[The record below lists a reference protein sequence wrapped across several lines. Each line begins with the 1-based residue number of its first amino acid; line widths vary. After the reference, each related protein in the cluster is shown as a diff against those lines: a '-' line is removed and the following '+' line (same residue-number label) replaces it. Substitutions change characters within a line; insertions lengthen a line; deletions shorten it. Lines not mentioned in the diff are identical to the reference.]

1 MKQENPTGEK
11 WDVTFL
17 EKAKYRKF
25 ISPKKIS
32 CRKRERYSN
41 RYLKLTD
48 MDQKKFVPVMITP
61 FNLKAKVDLD
71 VVSQLID
78 FYLAAGVSG
87 FFANCLSSEMYSISE
102 DERLELTRHIVQY
115 VNGRVPVVATG
126 SFGLTI
132 EDKAEFA
139 KKIYDT
145 GIDAVI
151 LITGH
156 YANVEDPDEV
166 LLRNFEK
173 MFRLTGNI
181 PLGMYECPAPYKR
194 IIGPEVFK
202 TLLSANRMV
211 YHKDT
216 SIDLEKVKAKLDIL
230 NATIS
235 SLEFFD
241 AHSPHAMYSV
251 QMGARGMSSIAGNF
265 YPEILVWMV
274 NNATDPEK
282 QEQVR
287 WLQGEISR
295 VDPLIHVAYPMSAK
309 YFLRKRGLPVRTIS
323 RAVSLE
329 LTPQQKQVLDD
340 IHESFR
346 HWCEQLNIQPV
357 DVAQLLLPKIPLDPA
372 I

>member
-1 MKQENPTGEK
+1 MP
-11 WDVTFL
+11 D
-17 EKAKYRKF
+17 
-25 ISPKKIS
+25 
-32 CRKRERYSN
+32 
-41 RYLKLTD
+41 
-48 MDQKKFVPVMITP
+48 KKFVPVMITP

-71 VVSQLID
+71 VVSALID
-78 FYLAAGVSG
+78 FYLAAGVKG
-87 FFANCLSSEMYSISE
+87 FFANCLSSEMYSITE
-102 DERLELTRHIVQY
+102 DERLELTRHVVKY

-132 EDKAEFA
+132 EDKAEFT

-145 GIDAVI
+145 GIDAAI

-156 YANVEDPDEV
+156 YANVEDGDDV

-194 IIGPEVFK
+194 IIGPDVFK

-216 SIDLEKVKAKLDIL
+216 SIDLEKVKAKLDVL
-230 NATIS
+230 KASGNN
-235 SLEFFD
+235 LEFYD
-241 AHSPHAMYSV
+241 AHSPNAMYSL
-251 QMGARGMSSIAGNF
+251 QMGAKGMSSISGNF

-274 NNATDPEK
+274 NNATNPDR
-282 QEQVR
+282 QEDVK

-295 VDPLIHVAYPMSAK
+295 VDPLIHIAYPMSAK

-323 RAVSLE
+323 RATALE
-329 LTPQQKQVLDD
+329 LTPEQKRTLDD
-340 IHESFR
+340 IHQSFQA
-346 HWCEQLNIQPV
+346 WCERLDIKPV
-357 DVAQLLLPKIPLDPA
+357 DVESLMLPKVPLDPA